1 MEEPFLVDLE
11 SREDLQQ
18 LLKNTKYEFIVIK
31 FKADWCKPC
40 KKIAPFVESCVKEK
54 ETEFKNNKNKFLYIT
69 LDVDECFDLYAYLKK
84 TKMINGIPALFLY
97 SKQILNKV
105 DGDKMYIPHYNVSGS
120 KEDEIRKMFNL
131 IK

>member
-11 SREDLQQ
+11 TREDLLQ
-18 LLKNTKYEFIVIK
+18 LLNNTNYEFIVIK

-40 KKIAPFVESCVKEK
+40 KKIAPFVENCVKEK
-54 ETEFKNNKNKFLYIT
+54 ELEFSSDKNKFLYIT
-69 LDVDECFDLYAYLKK
+69 LDVDECFDLYAFLKK
-84 TKMINGIPALFLY
+84 SKMINGIPALFLY
-97 SKQILNKV
+97 SKQILNNV
-105 DGDKMYIPHYNVSGS
+105 DKDKMYIPHYNVSGT